1 MAIAFGTPELFI
13 MVVIPILIIFVI
25 REIVCWY
32 LKINKRVELMKE
44 QNILLQSMLIEMSKT
59 TQSIQDLPKVKET
72 VKPEPALTKS
82 ESALTMPEPVPT
94 KPKPVASVK
103 KASPKVVKKKVVK
116 KKAAKEEAGIV
127 ETPVVEKKQPVVKK
141 KTNPYGFELSQEEQE
156 QVELLIKQ
164 DMLSGEQVV
173 ISKRTRNVALFGI
186 ENWKSVDPTEWF
198 ILFEKP

>member
-1 MAIAFGTPELFI
+1 MAIALGTPELLI

-72 VKPEPALTKS
+72 VKPESALTKF

-94 KPKPVASVK
+94 KPKPVVSVK
-103 KASPKVVKKKVVK
+103 KASPKVVKR
-116 KKAAKEEAGIV
+116 KAVTEIV
-127 ETPVVEKKQPVVKK
+127 ETPVVEKKQPAVKK
-141 KTNPYGFELSQEEQE
+141 IHPYGFELSNEELE

-173 ISKRTRNVALFGI
+173 ISKRTRKVALFGI
-186 ENWKSVDPTEWF
+186 ENWKGVDPTEWF
-198 ILFEKP
+198 ILFEKS

>member
-1 MAIAFGTPELFI
+1 MAIALGTPELLI

-94 KPKPVASVK
+94 KPKPVVSVK
-103 KASPKVVKKKVVK
+103 KASPKVVKPKVVTQ
-116 KKAAKEEAGIV
+116 IV
-127 ETPVVEKKQPVVKK
+127 ETPVVEKKQPAVKK
-141 KTNPYGFELSQEEQE
+141 ETNPYGFELSQEEQE

-173 ISKRTRNVALFGI
+173 ISKRTRKVALFGI
-186 ENWKSVDPTEWF
+186 ENWKGVDPTEWF
-198 ILFEKP
+198 ILFEKS

>member
-1 MAIAFGTPELFI
+1 MAIALGTPELLI

-72 VKPEPALTKS
+72 VKPESALTKS

-94 KPKPVASVK
+94 KPKPVVSVK
-103 KASPKVVKKKVVK
+103 KASPKV
-116 KKAAKEEAGIV
+116 AKEEAAKEIV
-127 ETPVVEKKQPVVKK
+127 ETPVVEKKQPAVKK
-141 KTNPYGFELSQEEQE
+141 IHPYGFELSNEELE

-173 ISKRTRNVALFGI
+173 ISKRTRKVALFGI
-186 ENWKSVDPTEWF
+186 ENWKGVDPTEWF
-198 ILFEKP
+198 ILFEKS

>member
-1 MAIAFGTPELFI
+1 MSMAIALGTPELLI
-13 MVVIPILIIFVI
+13 LIVIPILIIFVI

-44 QNILLQSMLIEMSKT
+44 QNVLLKSVLMEMSKM
-59 TQSIQDLPKVKET
+59 TQSIQDLSKVKET
-72 VKPEPALTKS
+72 IKPEVAPIMPEPVTAK
-82 ESALTMPEPVPT
+82 PEPVPT
-94 KPKPVASVK
+94 KPKPVVSVK
-103 KASPKVVKKKVVK
+103 KASPKVAKKNAV
-116 KKAAKEEAGIV
+116 KEEAGIV
-127 ETPVVEKKQPVVKK
+127 ETPVVEEKQPAVKK
-141 KTNPYGFELSQEEQE
+141 IHPYGFELSKEELE

-173 ISKRTRNVALFGI
+173 ISKRTRKVALFGI